1 MRTVPQSHKAG
12 FLFILL
18 MVVAGAVTA
27 QTATG
32 HHRPLVVGWHDE
44 FNMLDNWAPWTA
56 FGSFD
61 ILRGDVGKLTVVMGK
76 TAMRDVNF
84 NNYRAGVYQDF
95 DVDLAKYSVVAIHV
109 LRMQNAATWDAQVGE
124 YRDEALPEAHD
135 TSHGGGVA
143 RPGNP
148 KQLVMD
154 SIGDCGAQHKPGLV
168 FISLSPTP
176 YGSQGRQHVRLL
188 LNANGPRQS
197 YVEYAWVRFI
207 RREDVE
213 RLRSHP
219 EPALIVTP

>member
-1 MRTVPQSHKAG
+1 MRNVPQSHKAG
-12 FLFILL
+12 FLFVLL

-27 QTATG
+27 QTAAG

-76 TAMRDVNF
+76 TAMRDANF

-95 DVDLAKYSVVAIHV
+95 DVDLAKYPVVAIHV

-154 SIGDCGAQHKPGLV
+154 SIGDCGAQQKPGLV
-168 FISLSPTP
+168 FISLSPTS
-176 YGSQGRQHVRLL
+176 YGSKGRQHVRLL

-197 YVEYAWVRFI
+197 YVDFAWVRFI
-207 RREDVE
+207 RREDVAH
-213 RLRSHP
+213 LRSHP
-219 EPALIVTP
+219 ETALVVTP